1 LYLKNRNN
9 IRENMPL
16 PFLQQKPETIKK
28 GVPVDRVRELSSKG
42 FSEVDIIDIL
52 RKDGYSPD
60 EIDAALT
67 EALKLGVAGISPPTK
82 DEVGLPKLE
91 ELQPKQ
97 ALLEVPETSLPEEYS
112 YYSTP
117 YAQPEQQAYP
127 SEDYIEFVV
136 KEKTAELDDKL
147 REFVIK
153 YSELE
158 KRFSEVHE
166 QLNEI
171 AKAKT
176 SGEQLIATRL
186 DELKSILADM
196 ETRLAGLEKA
206 FKDALP
212 ALIESVRALSDVV
225 QRMKKLV

>member
-16 PFLQQKPETIKK
+16 PFLQQKPESMKK
-28 GVPVDRVRELSSKG
+28 GVPVDRVTELSSKG

-52 RKDGYSPD
+52 RKEGYSPD

-67 EALKLGVAGISPPTK
+67 EALKLGVSGISPPAK
-82 DEVGLPKLE
+82 DEVSLPKLE
-91 ELQPKQ
+91 ELQPKK
-97 ALLEVPETSLPEEYS
+97 APMEVPETSLPQDYS

-117 YAQPEQQAYP
+117 YYVQPEQAYP
-127 SEDYIEFVV
+127 SEDYIELLV

-147 REFVIK
+147 KEFMIK

-158 KRFSEVHE
+158 KRFAEVHE

-171 AKAKT
+171 AKAKRT
-176 SGEQLIATRL
+176 AEDLILVRL
-186 DELKSILADM
+186 DEVKSVLTEV
-196 ETRLAGLEKA
+196 ETRLSGVEKA
-206 FKDALP
+206 FKDTLP

-225 QRMKKLV
+225 QKMKKV